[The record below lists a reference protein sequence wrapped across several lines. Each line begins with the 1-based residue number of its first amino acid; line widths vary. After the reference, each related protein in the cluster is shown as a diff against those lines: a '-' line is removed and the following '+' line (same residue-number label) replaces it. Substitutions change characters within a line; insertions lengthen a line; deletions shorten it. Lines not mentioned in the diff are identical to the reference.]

1 MIQTYNV
8 GTINWEPWEWILI
21 PGLIIIIY
29 FIGARYKIKK
39 IGNNPEYKYFLTGLM
54 FNVFAGLFFGAIYIF
69 YYGGGDTISYYS
81 SAIPLARLFW
91 ESPAEYVDV
100 MLHSSE
106 ITENYSRM
114 EWEAFTF
121 NVFTNSTGI
130 PLSFISHDPKSF
142 MVCKLTSPLL
152 ILTGS
157 SYFATTILIS
167 AITYIPM
174 WLLYRR
180 LLAHFPILLKELA
193 LAVIFIPSVAFW
205 GSGIMKDSFT
215 LAGTVLAVYSF
226 DNLLDKKN
234 INIKKVGYTILLLMS
249 FLIILWIK
257 PYILNIL
264 IPSLGIW
271 IVALSLKNVKNMIFR
286 FIVMP
291 IVLVSGIGG
300 SIFVLQSLGSSMD
313 KFALDKAI
321 DTAQITQ
328 EDLKREEQYGGNN
341 FDIGELD
348 GSIPNLLSKFPI
360 ATFAGLFRPTLL
372 EVSSPVMLLSGLENF
387 FLLGLLVLT
396 LYKIKFKLIWQ
407 LIKSTPVLA
416 FCFTFSILFAFMLGI
431 TTPNFG
437 ALVRFKIPLMP
448 FLTAALLIIY
458 STDKILMAG
467 EEEEHNR

>member
-1 MIQTYNV
+1 MIKTYNV
-8 GTINWEPWEWILI
+8 GTIYWEPWEWILV

-29 FIGARYKIKK
+29 FLGARYKTKK
-39 IGNNPEYKYFLTGLM
+39 IGQNPEYKYFLTGLM
-54 FNVFAGLFFGAIYIF
+54 FKVFAGLFFGAIYIF

-91 ESPAEYVDV
+91 ENPFDYFDV
-100 MLHSSE
+100 MLNSTT
-106 ITENYSRM
+106 ITEHYSKM

-130 PLSFISHDPKSF
+130 PLSFISHDPKTF
-142 MVCKLTSPLL
+142 MVSKLTSPLL

-157 SYFATTILIS
+157 SYFATTIIIS
-167 AITYIPM
+167 ALTYIPT

-180 LLAHFPILLKELA
+180 LLKHFPILATQLA
-193 LAVIFIPSVAFW
+193 IVILFVPSVAFW
-205 GSGIMKDSFT
+205 GSGIMKDSYTF
-215 LAGTVLAVYSF
+215 AGTALAVYSF
-226 DNLLDKKN
+226 DQMLDRDN
-234 INIKKVGYTILLLMS
+234 INIKRFAYVLLLFAAMI
-249 FLIILWIK
+249 LILWIK

-264 IPSLGIW
+264 FPSFGVW
-271 IVALSLKNVKNMIFR
+271 ITALALKRVKNPIFR

-291 IVLVSGIGG
+291 LVVIAGLGG
-300 SIFVLQSLGSSMD
+300 SVFILQSLGSSMD

-321 DTAQITQ
+321 DTAQVTQ
-328 EDLKREEQYGGNN
+328 EDLKREEQYGSNN
-341 FDIGELD
+341 FDIGKLD

-360 ATFAGLFRPTLL
+360 ATFAGLFRPSLI
-372 EVSSPVMLLSGLENF
+372 EARSPVMILSGLENL

-396 LYKIKFKLIWQ
+396 LYRIKIRLIWT
-407 LIKSTPVLA
+407 LIKTTPILA

-448 FLTAALLIIY
+448 FLTSGLMIIY
-458 STDKILMAG
+458 STPKILMATKP
-467 EEEEHNR
+467 E